1 MYFRRSIWKIIQK
14 YFKEAIVKI
23 KPEIFRQYDIRGLVD
38 KDLTQET
45 VELLGKGIGTYFRK
59 NQRKEVA
66 LGRDC
71 RLSSPLFSAALAK
84 GLLSTGCEIIDL
96 GIIPTPLLYFTIYYK
111 KMEAGVIITGS
122 HNPPEY
128 NGFKMMVGEETLYGE
143 AIQDIFK
150 LIQNEDFI
158 EEKSSI
164 TKDLNIVPEYQEY
177 VLSNIKLEKKL
188 KVVVDAG
195 NGTAGVVAV
204 PVFKKMG
211 CEIIE
216 LYCEMDGRFP
226 NHHPDPTL
234 PEALEDL
241 VQKVKETKADLGIA
255 YDGDGD
261 RIGIIDDAGNIIWG
275 DVLMVLFARDILP
288 SNPGAPIISEVKAS
302 KVLYDEIEKLG
313 GRPIMWKTGHSL
325 IKKKI
330 KEEKALL
337 AGEMSGHIFFA
348 DRFFGFDDAIYSS
361 ARLLELLSRS
371 DKRISQMLSDL
382 PETFHTPEIRVYASD
397 EVKFKIVEEV
407 KKELSQKYPIID
419 IDGVRAIYPG
429 GWGLVR
435 ASNTQEVLVLR
446 FEGDTEKDLENIE
459 TEVKQVIEEVIQRLE
474 QT

>member
-1 MYFRRSIWKIIQK
+1 
-14 YFKEAIVKI
+14 VKI

-38 KDLTQET
+38 ADLTQET
-45 VELLGKGIGTYFRK
+45 VELLGKGIGTYFRR
-59 NQRKEVA
+59 NQKKEVA

-71 RLSSPLFSAALAK
+71 RLSSPLYSKALAK
-84 GLLSTGCEIIDL
+84 GLLSTGCEIVDL

-143 AIQDIFK
+143 AIQEIFT

-158 EEKSSI
+158 EEKSSLTRDYDI
-164 TKDLNIVPEYQEY
+164 APEYQEY
-177 VLSNIKLEKKL
+177 VLKNIKLEKKL

-204 PVFKKMG
+204 PIFKKMG
-211 CEIIE
+211 CEVIE

-241 VQKVKETKADLGIA
+241 VRKVKETKADLGIA

-261 RIGIIDDAGNIIWG
+261 RIGIIDDKGNIIWG
-275 DVLMVLFARDILP
+275 DLLMVLFARDILP

-302 KVLYDEIEKLG
+302 KVLYDEIERLG

-371 DKRISQMLSDL
+371 DKKVSQMLSDL
-382 PETFHTPEIRVYASD
+382 PKTFHTPEIRIYASD

-446 FEGDTEKDLENIE
+446 FEGDTEKDLDNIE
-459 TEVKQVIEEVIQRLE
+459 GEVKQVIEEVIQRLG

>member
-1 MYFRRSIWKIIQK
+1 MKIN
-14 YFKEAIVKI
+14 
-23 KPEIFRQYDIRGLVD
+23 PEIFRQYDIRGIVD
-38 KDLTQET
+38 EDLTQET
-45 VELLGKGIGTYFRK
+45 VELLGKGIGSYFRK
-59 NQRKEVA
+59 NKSRKVA
-66 LGRDC
+66 LGRDG
-71 RLSSPLFSAALAK
+71 RLSSPLFSEALTK
-84 GLLSTGCEIIDL
+84 GLLSSGCQIVDL
-96 GIIPTPLLYFTIYYK
+96 GVIPTPLLYFTMYQK

-122 HNPPEY
+122 HNPPNY
-128 NGFKMMVGEETLYGE
+128 NGFKMMVGEETLFGE
-143 AIQDIFK
+143 AIKDIFT
-150 LIQNEDFI
+150 LIQSGDFI
-158 EEKSSI
+158 EEKSSDQ
-164 TKDLNIVPEYQEY
+164 KDYNIVPEYQDY
-177 VLSNIKLEKKL
+177 VLNTVKLEKKL

-204 PVFKKMG
+204 PIFKKLG
-211 CEIIE
+211 CEVIE
-216 LYCEMDGRFP
+216 LYCEVDGSFP

-241 VQKVKETKADLGIA
+241 IQKVKETNADLGIA

-261 RIGIIDDAGNIIWG
+261 RIGVIDDVGSIIWG
-275 DVLMVLFARDILP
+275 DVLMVLFVRDILP

-313 GRPIMWKTGHSL
+313 GRPIMWKTGHSF

-371 DKRISQMLSDL
+371 DKKISQLLSDL
-382 PETFHTPEIRVYASD
+382 PKTFNTPEIRVYASD

-419 IDGVRAIYPG
+419 IDGVRAIYPR

-446 FEGDTEKDLENIE
+446 FEADTEKDLENIE
-459 TEVKQVIEEVIQRLE
+459 SEVKQVIEDVIQRLE
-474 QT
+474 QS